1 MPLRPT
7 RRLAPHAGHRLV
19 TAPAVEPVTRDE
31 LRTLLRDPPTEE
43 NGFIDTC
50 LPEARQIFE
59 AITGLACINQ
69 TWRLTL
75 DAWPGGREAWQDGYR
90 ELPVSELN
98 RGMIDYVTLPRYP
111 LSSVTGIQTYDM
123 DNTPAAVAVSD
134 VFYLDLASFPGR
146 LILQDGQ
153 TWPVALRNRNAIEI
167 TYVAGFGAN
176 AAAVPATIKRAI
188 LQIAAYLFDNRGS
201 GCSPEKIIS
210 STGALQIASEY
221 VMVRL

>member
-7 RRLAPHAGHRLV
+7 RRLAPHAGHRLI

-75 DAWPGGREAWQDGYR
+75 DTWPGGREAWQDGYR

-123 DNTPAAVAVSD
+123 DNTPAAVSVSD

-167 TYVAGFGAN
+167 TYVSGFGAN
-176 AAAVPATIKRAI
+176 AAAVPATVKRAI

-210 STGALQIASEY
+210 STGVLQIASEY
-221 VMVRL
+221 VTVRL